1 MRHFISPNVLA
12 PFVQRAFEEVGQR
25 CDANE
30 TMLVAE
36 ALTQTAVKTLRTIYP
51 GTMARMLAPVVPN
64 IDPGIKKFTYHRV
77 DVEGVAK
84 IVVNFGDDLPR
95 VDGNVTEME
104 GKVRTLADSFAFT
117 TEDIRRLA
125 FARRSG
131 RMSTEAVIDVNKM
144 DLANEMIERK
154 KDTIFA
160 QGDTTWGLPGML
172 QNADIGTYD
181 AAAAAGGSNAR
192 PWDGADKTATEILTD
207 LRAAA
212 SVIFEDSK
220 GRYRP
225 NKAVFPIAQYRVIA
239 SRPIATNSDTRT
251 ILQAFLDGERAAGS
265 PDIQVYAWNECY
277 LADGGSNDRG
287 LMGYFAPETIGL
299 IDPMAMQAR
308 SPQEK
313 NLETLVPCEAK
324 CGGCVVFAP
333 LAFQYIDQI

>member
-51 GTMARMLAPVVPN
+51 GTMARLLAPVVPN
-64 IDPGIKKFTYHRV
+64 IDPGIRKFTYHRV

-95 VDGNVTEME
+95 VDGNVSEME
-104 GKVRTLADSFAFT
+104 GKVRTLGDSFAFT

-131 RMSTEAVIDVNKM
+131 RMGTDAILDVNKM
-144 DLANEMIERK
+144 DIANEMIERK
-154 KDTIFA
+154 KDTLFA

-172 QNADIGTYD
+172 QDSNIAVYE
-181 AAAAAGGSNAR
+181 AAASANGSNTR
-192 PWDGADKTATEILTD
+192 TWDGADKSATEILKD
-207 LRAAA
+207 LRAMA
-212 SVIFEDSK
+212 SAVFNGSK

-225 NKAVFPIAQYRVIA
+225 NKAVFPIDQYRIIA
-239 SRPIATNSDTRT
+239 STPIGTNSDTRT

-265 PDIQVYAWNECY
+265 PDIQVYAWQECY
-277 LADGGSNDRG
+277 LADGGTNDRG

-308 SPQEK
+308 APQEK
-313 NLETLVPCEAK
+313 NLETVVPCEAK

-333 LAFQYIDQI
+333 LAFSYIDQI